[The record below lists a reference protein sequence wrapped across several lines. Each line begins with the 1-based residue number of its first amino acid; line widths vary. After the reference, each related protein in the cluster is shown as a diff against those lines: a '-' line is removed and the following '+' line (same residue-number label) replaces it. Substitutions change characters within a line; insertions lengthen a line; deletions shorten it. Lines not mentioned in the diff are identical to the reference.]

1 MVINYKNLIIIIF
14 LLLSS
19 SCRKVD
25 EYFRSPDTEVLANT
39 IIANIITAYSAN
51 AALSCISGN
60 DLPHVVTTRSNA
72 GFPCTSLMIMTI
84 DQAPD
89 LPFPISFA
97 NTITIAAL
105 WADENTGI
113 LTILI
118 TDYNSSTSTFSLLG
132 IETIPV
138 IRHEGNV
145 MVAVGDQDINFSPDQ
160 ESILEFDLD
169 EMEIETELDRLEAM
183 VPEDVYIAVEQRAY
197 AIDIDCKATPYD
209 LSDDSYTI
217 SGGGQLVEVT
227 TTSAEVIQL
236 AMVEVTISPVCQQN
250 PITGMSLLRIVGTET
265 EHFPELGT
273 VIFQFH
279 DMCDGQAEVMVATGM
294 FLLVNGTSVAF
305 NL

>member
-1 MVINYKNLIIIIF
+1 MKTKNLIIIVF
-14 LLLSS
+14 LLLTS
-19 SCRKVD
+19 SCRKID

-60 DLPHVVTTRSNA
+60 DPPHIVTTRSNP
-72 GFPCTSLMIMTI
+72 GFPCTSLMTMTI

-113 LTILI
+113 LSILI

-145 MVAVGDQDINFSPDQ
+145 MMAVGDQDISFDPDQ
-160 ESILEFDLD
+160 ESILEIDLD
-169 EMEIETELDRLEAM
+169 EMEIETELDRLEAL
-183 VPEDVYIAVEQRAY
+183 VPDDVYIAVEQRAY
-197 AIDIDCKATPYD
+197 AIDIDCNATPFN
-209 LSDDSYTI
+209 LSDDSYAI

-227 TTSAEVIQL
+227 NTSAEVIQL
-236 AMVEVTISPVCQQN
+236 AMIEVTISPACQQN
-250 PITGMSLLRIVGTET
+250 PITGMSLFRIVGTEAA
-265 EHFPELGT
+265 HFPELGT
-273 VIFQFH
+273 VILQFH
-279 DMCDGQAEVMVATGM
+279 DVCDGQADAMIATGM
-294 FLLVNGTSVAF
+294 FLPANGTSIAF
-305 NL
+305 NLY